1 MGPTRSAAGQRQ
13 GETWGKPWAVS
24 EDAEQRERNGARRG
38 GGGCGEE
45 GPGPRGGDGAPPN
58 RAGSS
63 LGRNAACARGA
74 GLGASFPPAE
84 PLPPQLRVRGRSP
97 ARGPTWARRDLSSS
111 PGGARGPG
119 ASAAAGSASPAP
131 PCRGRA
137 GGGGGAGGGEAR
149 GGGGRGRG
157 EEGEGG
163 VGRRGRSG
171 GRPRR
176 LAQPT
181 LRGPRLHS
189 PAWSFPPHT
198 PRDLSVLPSSPGETP
213 VYVPNPV
220 NSQPLLRPQRLH
232 IPTPA
237 PCAGEGGWT
246 LAKHRIR
253 FCKHLLRALQVPG
266 TVPGAGGSETS
277 KAGIL
282 NLTDSSRGGGPVRR
296 ARATLCNNARCWERF
311 IGARG
316 PGGAEEAERR
326 RRAGKTAGLGSARLE
341 WAGVDLPRKRLA
353 LRGFLLGDGLR
364 NGPDDP

>member
-1 MGPTRSAAGQRQ
+1 MVPGPPATAPPPYARLTLRLLLAVPPTPLSSQAQTPAGSEKEPVGPTRSAAGQRQ

-157 EEGEGG
+157 EEGEE
-163 VGRRGRSG
+163 RRAPAASG
-171 GRPRR
+171 TANPQR
-176 LAQPT
+176 AQAP
-181 LRGPRLHS
+181 LSCVVLP
-189 PAWSFPPHT
+189 PAHT
-198 PRDLSVLPSSPGETP
+198 PR
-213 VYVPNPV
+213 
-220 NSQPLLRPQRLH
+220 PQRPPIEPWGDPCLCPQPGQQPASPPP
-232 IPTPA
+232 PTPA
-237 PCAGEGGWT
+237 HTHPRPMCW
-246 LAKHRIR
+246 
-253 FCKHLLRALQVPG
+253 
-266 TVPGAGGSETS
+266 
-277 KAGIL
+277 
-282 NLTDSSRGGGPVRR
+282 GGGMD
-296 ARATLCNNARCWERF
+296 AC
-311 IGARG
+311 
-316 PGGAEEAERR
+316 
-326 RRAGKTAGLGSARLE
+326 
-341 WAGVDLPRKRLA
+341 
-353 LRGFLLGDGLR
+353 
-364 NGPDDP
+364 